1 MKTWIVRF
9 VSLYVFNV
17 LVLLL
22 IGLILPTVAV
32 GWSALWGSVILTA
45 ATIWVKPA
53 IGGWFRSL
61 AARKGSAPSTGA
73 RKATEYIIVFLVA
86 LVVWFLVVLLTGVD
100 VRGWFWG
107 YLLPPVFL
115 LAAWAVYDGIDDMVE
130 ARAGDVYDKV
140 ESAVS
145 GNRTQQQA
153 APPVQTPE
161 ERAATES
168 GRTEL
173 KDGLTPDQRKMFDDL

>member
-1 MKTWIVRF
+1 MDPWCADHRLCHAGHMKTWIVRF

-61 AARKGSAPSTGA
+61 AARKGFRSLDRRP
-73 RKATEYIIVFLVA
+73 
-86 LVVWFLVVLLTGVD
+86 
-100 VRGWFWG
+100 
-107 YLLPPVFL
+107 
-115 LAAWAVYDGIDDMVE
+115 
-130 ARAGDVYDKV
+130 
-140 ESAVS
+140 
-145 GNRTQQQA
+145 
-153 APPVQTPE
+153 
-161 ERAATES
+161 
-168 GRTEL
+168 
-173 KDGLTPDQRKMFDDL
+173 